1 MSSMITARE
10 NADKALDVVIT
21 KFLKERKPENV
32 EQLTR
37 MIQDH
42 HNFSKEEIIK
52 HVLLL
57 KNEKKL
63 SLKKTKNIF
72 PSFRSFIIS
81 DRSAWFWIIA
91 VLAFF
96 TIVAVI
102 GISENAFPFVYA
114 RYVLGILSTLFL
126 PGYCFIRAVAIE
138 KKLEYLEQIVF
149 SLGLSIVFVFFIGIM
164 LNFSPWGIT
173 LMPIVLGLSTLT
185 LLFGVIA
192 LIREYLGIYN
202 LKFLITTFLTYQIT
216 STKLTILFLT
226 FAGSSILLW
235 VGWLTWYDITVWSKD
250 IGQIFL
256 GSRTDETIGLGRG
269 IVLIHYCL
277 IGVALLL
284 SAMVLLIRKEIKH

>member
-1 MSSMITARE
+1 MITARE